1 MRAKGLESVTLVRL
15 MFSGNRDLIQSHSLG
30 ICLVSHEVFLGIALL
45 QMRHGAQ
52 DVDHLYRFFPISD
65 NLHLGLSLSLTVP
78 DGHVQVPYLAV
89 LQDVELATTPGKDI
103 LAQVQDGAV
112 SSVEAASVQCP
123 FSGMDVL
130 LPLDLVEFLGGS

>member
-1 MRAKGLESVTLVRL
+1 
-15 MFSGNRDLIQSHSLG
+15 MFSGNGDLIQSHSLG

-45 QMRHGAQ
+45 QMRRGAQ
-52 DVDHLYRFFPISD
+52 DLDHLYRLFPISD
-65 NLHLGLSLSLTVP
+65 NLHLGLALSLTVP
-78 DGHVQVPYLAV
+78 DGHVQVPHLAV

-112 SSVEAASVQCP
+112 PSVEAVSAQCP